1 MDKFFKR
8 LFDKI
13 AAFHQEQAHLS
24 ASIAETKLH
33 PEVQKMMKD
42 DWLVKNFIWIHK
54 EDMPQA

>member
-13 AAFHQEQAHLS
+13 AAFHQEQTHLS
-24 ASIAETKLH
+24 ASIAENKLP

>member
-24 ASIAETKLH
+24 ASMAETNLP
-33 PEVQKMMKD
+33 PEVQKMID
-42 DWLVKNFIWIHK
+42 L
-54 EDMPQA
+54 

>member
-24 ASIAETKLH
+24 ASIAETKLDRN
-33 PEVQKMMKD
+33 PIGV
-42 DWLVKNFIWIHK
+42 L
-54 EDMPQA
+54 PL